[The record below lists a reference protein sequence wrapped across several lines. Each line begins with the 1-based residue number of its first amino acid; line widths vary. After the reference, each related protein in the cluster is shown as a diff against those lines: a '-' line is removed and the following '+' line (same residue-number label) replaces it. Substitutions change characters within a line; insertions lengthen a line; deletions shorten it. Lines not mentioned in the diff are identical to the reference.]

1 MDEQKLTK
9 LFRQAQAGDRMRVP
23 PMTAVIARAE
33 YAREFQTRRRYQNVV
48 GWLSGL
54 AGAGVMALIVL
65 SPRGLPFP
73 MSAGIV
79 PVLIVGGV
87 AILWAAGDERA
98 ARIDPS
104 TTLSQE

>member
-33 YAREFQTRRRYQNVV
+33 YARELQTRRRYQNVV

-54 AGAGVMALIVL
+54 AGAAVMALIVL

-73 MSAGIV
+73 MSVGIV
-79 PVLIVGGV
+79 PVLLVGGV
-87 AILWAAGDERA
+87 AILWAAGDAQWPRRA
-98 ARIDPS
+98 EVRGPQGI
-104 TTLSQE
+104 